1 MSLRDRIHETLPAF
15 REALMQQIEHPAEI
29 LERAHWANPWF
40 VPEFSRRA
48 IIAIADQFLDPAAYE
63 RWSRLYVQ
71 TDTRKSVALI
81 LAGNLP
87 LVGFHDVLCVL
98 TSGHRA
104 IIKCSE
110 KDAVL
115 LPWLMRV
122 WSEFVPEISDHVT
135 FAERLSDFD
144 AAIATGSNNSGRY
157 FEYYFRDYPHILRQN
172 RNGVA
177 VLDGNETMEEL
188 KLLATDIF
196 LYFGMGCRSISK
208 VYVPQGYDFGMWEE
222 AISEWAYLADHHKY
236 KNNLEYNHAIFIINS
251 IPHINM
257 GHLLLKEDE
266 AIPSRIGCMHYQYY
280 QHDDELRRNLG
291 QHKEEIQCIVG
302 RQAFEGWEHIP
313 FGKSQW
319 PELQQYADGVD
330 TMKFLQTI

>member
-1 MSLRDRIHETLPAF
+1 MQNIHE
-15 REALMQQIEHPAEI
+15 PAEI
-29 LERAHWANPWF
+29 LHRAHGANPWF
-40 VPEFSRRA
+40 VPEFSKRA
-48 IIAIADQFLDPAAYE
+48 ITAIADQFLDQSAYE
-63 RWSRLYVQ
+63 SWIGKYTTPSKQ
-71 TDTRKSVALI
+71 KSVALI

-98 TSGHRA
+98 SSGHRA
-104 IIKCSE
+104 IVKCSD

-115 LPWLMRV
+115 LPWLIHL
-122 WSEFVPEISDHVT
+122 WSEFVPEISSNVT
-135 FAERLSDFD
+135 FTERMTGFD

-177 VLDGNETMEEL
+177 VLDGRETLQEL
-188 KLLATDIF
+188 KLLASDIF

-208 VYVPQGYDFGMWEE
+208 VYVPEGYDFGLWKE
-222 AISEWAYLADHHKY
+222 AIAEWAHLEDHHKY

-266 AIPSRIGCMHYQYY
+266 AIASRIGCVHYQYY
-280 QHDDELRRNLG
+280 HHDEALKKHLDQHR
-291 QHKEEIQCIVG
+291 EEIQCVIG
-302 RQAFEGWEHIP
+302 HMRMDKGEHID
-313 FGKSQW
+313 FGKSQM
-319 PELQQYADGVD
+319 PALDQYADGVD
-330 TMKFLQTI
+330 TMSFLSAL